1 MTVWTF
7 PIKKGMLKY
16 DVNIVFQE
24 HYVPFYSVEKILEDE
39 EEQQQQRI
47 EQKQEI
53 SGPFP
58 RPFSTTLKKL
68 YS

>member
-1 MTVWTF
+1 
-7 PIKKGMLKY
+7 MLKY

-39 EEQQQQRI
+39 EQQQRI
-47 EQKQEI
+47 EPKQEI

>member
-1 MTVWTF
+1 
-7 PIKKGMLKY
+7 MLKY

-39 EEQQQQRI
+39 EQQQQQQRI
-47 EQKQEI
+47 EPKQEI